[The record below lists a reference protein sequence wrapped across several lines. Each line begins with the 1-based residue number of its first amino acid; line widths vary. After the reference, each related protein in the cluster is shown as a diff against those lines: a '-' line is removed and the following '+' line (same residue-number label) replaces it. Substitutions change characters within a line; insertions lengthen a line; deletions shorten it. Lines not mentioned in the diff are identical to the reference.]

1 MGLFVLTEGT
11 SSYNDDILL
20 EAELSDEE
28 FKEFDYLMKSNQAFD
43 LDGEIQ
49 QSRENTEKKIQEIE
63 KKMVKSCKRCIE
75 SFEEAERL
83 PFLERI
89 KHKLENSL
97 HMCEEKITKVR
108 NKNYDKESFTTQIK
122 DQAIK
127 FFNIIKKG
135 ILKVLNAIVS
145 LIIKVKNSISKK

>member
-1 MGLFVLTEGT
+1 MIV
-11 SSYNDDILL
+11 
-20 EAELSDEE
+20 
-28 FKEFDYLMKSNQAFD
+28 
-43 LDGEIQ
+43 
-49 QSRENTEKKIQEIE
+49 
-63 KKMVKSCKRCIE
+63 SCKKHIE
-75 SFEEAERL
+75 SSEPTKSL

-108 NKNYDKESFTTQIK
+108 NKNYDKESFTTKIK

-135 ILKVLNAIVS
+135 ILKVLNDIVG